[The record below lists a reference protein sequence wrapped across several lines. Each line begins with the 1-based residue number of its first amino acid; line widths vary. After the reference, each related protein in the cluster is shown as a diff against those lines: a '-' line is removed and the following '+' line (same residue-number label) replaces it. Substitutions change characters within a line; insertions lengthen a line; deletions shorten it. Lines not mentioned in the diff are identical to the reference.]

1 MREHREITPVPP
13 SPTSEPQPDAS
24 RRRFIVGG
32 IVAAPLLVT
41 LTAHP
46 ARANWQQA
54 YVYGYGTTNL
64 LGLQ

>member
-1 MREHREITPVPP
+1 MSEHRESPAPP
-13 SPTSEPQPDAS
+13 TISAREPKPNGG

-32 IVAAPLLVT
+32 IAAAPLLVT

-46 ARANWQQA
+46 ARANWNQE
-54 YVYGYGTTNL
+54 YVYGYGATNN